1 MATEFE
7 TIVETLLVILTGTCI
22 VQAILAGLLLRQ
34 MKRISESL
42 GGAAPP
48 RPRAPAPAAE
58 PAPVRPV
65 PSPEPGMREQPGAVP
80 APVPQVPSV
89 EILEGSPDIQGS
101 IHRLADKYDLSDF
114 IIATLDGLVVVSLY
128 PGSSDDA
135 ARFSDLYRRKRKA
148 DAPGVTFLEIA
159 YQGESMLAIA
169 RSEVPIPAEQLKG
182 IGEDARKILNWWL

>member
-7 TIVETLLVILTGTCI
+7 TIAETLLVILTATCI
-22 VQAILAGLLLRQ
+22 VQVVLAGLLLWQ

-42 GGAAPP
+42 GGAAPA
-48 RPRAPAPAAE
+48 RPQAGATMAE
-58 PAPVRPV
+58 PAPAPL
-65 PSPEPGMREQPGAVP
+65 PEAREQPGAVP
-80 APVPQVPSV
+80 VPVPQVPTV

-101 IHRLADKYDLSDF
+101 IHRLSEKYDLSDF
-114 IIATLDGLVVVSLY
+114 IIATLDGLVVVSLF

-148 DAPGVTFLEIA
+148 DAPGVTFLEITHR
-159 YQGESMLAIA
+159 GEAMLAIA
-169 RSEVPIPAEQLKG
+169 RSEAPLPAERLKG